1 MRRLSG
7 LFLRT
12 RKKSILSR
20 PAKSWSLGYFGE
32 KVFGRAAS
40 YFQNSP
46 DQIKLQQVIGAKP
59 KGGNVPPDD
68 VQERGLRQ
76 QLVERPHDFDLT
88 YRLVASLYRLG
99 RPLIPDQNNE
109 SLDPD
114 VDVDHESLQLLQF
127 GEDYASKGDTFGL
140 YASLWQV
147 VARNPRSPR
156 GWAEFARAFA
166 DRADWENCRLTL
178 SGLLAFNKKCQDTV
192 VADLIVQALGTLAEH
207 KELGDLAWRQWLQ
220 KNTEHKTIP
229 GAVQLLLR
237 AGDAADAAA
246 ISPKSIDRYPER
258 ADAWLSA
265 AKVEFEFDRLE
276 NCYDFLRRALK
287 LDSRFV
293 LQALI
298 RDFSSQFS
306 STVKE
311 LGKEDELA
319 DWLSSLSGSDD
330 INLIPPLPNPESL
343 RATRRQRSIAI
354 DRGLP
359 SALLITQPKSGSVS
373 VGNIFSSGFQLPT
386 ALYSIVR
393 VRVVASWL
401 QNFLLG
407 GASYVTHLQ
416 PTDRNIELLHG
427 GGAKNVIVHVRDP
440 RQQIISLIHHHRRYP
455 EQLRRSNRGKF
466 VRDDEEA
473 IFRFMMDETFIPN
486 TIGWIDSW
494 YKARSKLN
502 LKFTT
507 FEEFVRDRSRFTE
520 RIIAFYGGD
529 ARYFDPVNAF
539 TEHPGIDY
547 HKRLGSI
554 DEWRQV
560 LNRKQIDEVNR
571 AIPNHF
577 WSAFGWTP

>member
-1 MRRLSG
+1 MKGLVG
-7 LFLRT
+7 LFRAVTKKLAWRQVKVPT
-12 RKKSILSR
+12 RKSQDSSEIESAETEYRNNPDAIRSVQRFVTAILDRSG
-20 PAKSWSLGYFGE
+20 AL
-32 KVFGRAAS
+32 
-40 YFQNSP
+40 P
-46 DQIKLQQVIGAKP
+46 DGL
-59 KGGNVPPDD
+59 
-68 VQERGLRQ
+68 QERALRL
-76 QLVERPHDFDLT
+76 QLNENPHDFDLT
-88 YRLVASLYRLG
+88 YSLIALLCRLG
-99 RPLIPDQNNE
+99 RPPIPDQIGAMPAQGAYADKELIN
-109 SLDPD
+109 L
-114 VDVDHESLQLLQF
+114 LQLADQ
-127 GEDYASKGDTFGL
+127 YACKGDTFGV
-140 YASLWQV
+140 YAALWQIV
-147 VARNPRSPR
+147 VRFPGNVR
-156 GWAEFARAFA
+156 GWAEFSRAFA
-166 DRADWENCRLTL
+166 NRAEWGHCRLALRRVFAQRGDIT
-178 SGLLAFNKKCQDTV
+178 TV
-192 VADLIVQALGTLAEH
+192 DVSLQALGTLAES
-207 KELGDLAWRQWLQ
+207 KELGDLPWREWVRA
-220 KNTEHKTIP
+220 NVECETTP
-229 GAVQLLLR
+229 GAVQLWFR
-237 AGDAADAAA
+237 AGDPARAATL
-246 ISPKSIDRYPER
+246 SPKIIDRHPQR

-319 DWLSSLSGSDD
+319 DWLSGLSGSDD

-455 EQLRRSNRGKF
+455 DQLRRSNREKF

-486 TIGWIDSW
+486 TIRWIDSW

-529 ARYFDPVNAF
+529 ARYFDPANAF

-554 DEWRQV
+554 DEWQQV

>member
-1 MRRLSG
+1 MKELVG
-7 LFLRT
+7 LFRAVTKKLAWRQVKVPT
-12 RKKSILSR
+12 RKSQDDSEIELAETEYRSNPDAIQSVQRFVAAILDSGG
-20 PAKSWSLGYFGE
+20 AL
-32 KVFGRAAS
+32 
-40 YFQNSP
+40 P
-46 DQIKLQQVIGAKP
+46 DGL
-59 KGGNVPPDD
+59 
-68 VQERGLRQ
+68 QERALRL
-76 QLVERPHDFDLT
+76 QLNENPHDFGLT
-88 YRLVASLYRLG
+88 YSLIALLCRLG
-99 RPLIPDQNNE
+99 RPPIPDQIGAMPAQGACADKEPIN
-109 SLDPD
+109 L
-114 VDVDHESLQLLQF
+114 LQLANQ
-127 GEDYASKGDTFGL
+127 YACEGDTFGV
-140 YASLWQV
+140 YAALWQTV
-147 VARNPRSPR
+147 VRFPGSMR
-156 GWAEFARAFA
+156 GLAEFARAFA
-166 DRADWENCRLTL
+166 NRAEWEHCRLALRRVFAQRGDIT
-178 SGLLAFNKKCQDTV
+178 TV
-192 VADLIVQALGTLAEH
+192 DVSLQALGTLAES
-207 KELGDLAWRQWLQ
+207 KELGDLPWREWVRA
-220 KNTEHKTIP
+220 NVECETTP
-229 GAVQLLLR
+229 GAVQLWLR
-237 AGDAADAAA
+237 AGDPARAATL
-246 ISPKSIDRYPER
+246 SPKVIDRHPQR

-319 DWLSSLSGSDD
+319 DWLSGLSGSDD

-466 VRDDEEA
+466 VHDDEEA

-486 TIGWIDSW
+486 TIWWIDSW

-529 ARYFDPVNAF
+529 ARYFDPANAF

-560 LNRKQIDEVNR
+560 LNRKQVDEVNR